1 MGLTEDDGKAAC
13 CVVVGKGGGVKIFT
27 SLRGIW
33 GVGLQVGL
41 QKWGYIFSKVGLQ
54 NRVLERYDR
63 EGVKY
68 CFFSDSP

>member
-33 GVGLQVGL
+33 GGGVTSGVTSGVT
-41 QKWGYIFSKVGLQ
+41 KVGLHF
-54 NRVLERYDR
+54 LKS
-63 EGVKY
+63 GVTK
-68 CFFSDSP
+68 

>member
-33 GVGLQVGL
+33 GGGVTSGVT
-41 QKWGYIFSKVGLQ
+41 KVGLHF
-54 NRVLERYDR
+54 LKS
-63 EGVKY
+63 GVTK
-68 CFFSDSP
+68 